1 MRAYLLGGRPLYFP
15 FLSGVLTYDCTS
27 CDAPCCRGTPIGI
40 GRSRELVVLGSA
52 QPRLPLFATPG
63 HAGSALLSIASPRE
77 ACWFL
82 DKNRRCR
89 LERAMSRESKPAG
102 CRLFPFHRF
111 RAVGE
116 ALAVLPDFTCP
127 IRIQSTPSEEGHA
140 SHDEL
145 VLEMHRTRV
154 PPRGHTPL
162 RAPEDLEWRRALKVE
177 RRILRT
183 SASYLDATSYL
194 PFAEKQQE
202 KTAVVM
208 GMDYKPE
215 ALAALDAQIRTFLGV
230 DPKPSAFGTR
240 DLVALTGVLRL
251 MVSSLPRRDLPALL
265 LALSILVDTYYEM
278 KGAHPSP
285 RTVISIFEQRLPM
298 LYVLAHLNDR
308 PMLKPG
314 ADPERLI
321 KSFPA
326 VRAPLLN
333 VLEDVF
339 DNSESTVARPLWTI
353 LHEQG
358 DVFKAPHGFDEI
370 AMLYGL
376 GRILLEEGMFTPL

>member
-15 FLSGVLTYDCTS
+15 FLSGMLTYECAS
-27 CDAPCCRGTPIGI
+27 CDAPCCRGQAIGI

-52 QPRLPLFATPG
+52 QPNLPLFATPG
-63 HAGSALLSIASPRE
+63 HAGSALLSVSSPKE

-82 DKNRRCR
+82 DKKNRCR
-89 LERAMSRESKPAG
+89 LERAMDRDAKPAG
-102 CRLFPFHRF
+102 CRLFPFQRF

-116 ALAVLPDFTCP
+116 ALAVLPDFLCP
-127 IRIQSTPSEEGHA
+127 LGVAEAPSDDGPMA
-140 SHDEL
+140 HDEL

-162 RAPEDLEWRRALKVE
+162 RAPADLDWRRALKVE

-183 SASYLDATSYL
+183 SASFLNDSHYL
-194 PFAEKQQE
+194 PFAIRQQE
-202 KTAVVM
+202 KTSVVM
-208 GMDYKPE
+208 GIDFDPD
-215 ALAALDAQIRTFLGV
+215 ALTKLDAQIRRFLRV
-230 DPKPSAFGTR
+230 DPKPTMQGTR

-251 MVSSLPRRDLPALL
+251 MVSGLPRRDLPALL
-265 LALSILVDTYYEM
+265 LALSILLETYYEM

-285 RTVISIFEQRLPM
+285 RTVVSMFEQRLPF
-298 LYVLAHLNDR
+298 LYVLAHLNHR

-314 ADPERLI
+314 ADPDKLI
-321 KSFPA
+321 RSFPA

-339 DNSESTVARPLWTI
+339 ENSETTVARPLWTI
-353 LHEQG
+353 LHAQG
-358 DVFKAPHGFDEI
+358 NIFKAPHGFDEV

-376 GRILLEEGMFTPL
+376 GRILLEEGLFTPL